1 MIKFLLGLL
10 IFSTSIATWAESS
23 SVYNCRFK
31 GDEAKAN
38 FVRMKKYFDSQ
49 ENMQMGKIDL
59 VQIQNQ
65 EVLEST
71 PTRVY
76 QIPMLDN
83 QTYVQ
88 LWNAKDVRVDAQLS
102 YSQGGREFE
111 ANYVKGETKKTMT
124 CKELQD

>member
-1 MIKFLLGLL
+1 
-10 IFSTSIATWAESS
+10 
-23 SVYNCRFK
+23 
-31 GDEAKAN
+31 
-38 FVRMKKYFDSQ
+38 
-49 ENMQMGKIDL
+49 MGKIDL
-59 VQIQNQ
+59 IQIQSQ

-111 ANYVKGETKKTMT
+111 ANYVKGETKKAMT